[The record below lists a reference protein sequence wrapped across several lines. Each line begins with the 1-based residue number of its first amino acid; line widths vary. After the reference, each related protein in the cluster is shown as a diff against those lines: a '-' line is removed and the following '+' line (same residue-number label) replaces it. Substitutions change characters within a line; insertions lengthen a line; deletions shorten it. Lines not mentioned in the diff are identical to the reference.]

1 MRPTFMGLETARRGM
16 FTQQSALYITGHNI
30 SNANTPGFSRQRVN
44 FQPTI
49 PYPGNGINRP
59 YMPGQMGTGVEA
71 GSIQR
76 IRDSF
81 IDARYRSESN
91 QLGYYGARSDA
102 LTRMEDVMN
111 EPTSEGLSAAM
122 DNFWNSLQTLGT
134 NPNVSGARESVLAQ
148 GNAMADTFN
157 YLSTT
162 LNSIRNDLKQSISVN
177 VDKINTLAYQIN
189 EINKQ
194 IGQVEPH
201 GDLPNDL
208 YDERDRLVDEL
219 SQLVNIKVT
228 NQQSGGMPSP
238 IAEGTYKIEILDHS
252 GKSMGTLVDKNT
264 IGGEPNKISYKMNN
278 DGYVESLSIGN
289 GSPVKVEDF
298 SKGAL
303 RSDIEAYGYVDKSGK
318 QVGTYPDMVDQLDK
332 LAFALVKEYNA
343 IHRTGFDLN
352 GNDNKDF
359 FQDLSDY
366 KGAASKISVAIS
378 DPNEIAASLIDTN
391 GKGNGDNAYKL
402 ADVLRKDLSEF
413 VAVIKDPITGNDIDL
428 KDYTQTNLKM
438 TGNIKSFYGGLI
450 TSLGVKT
457 REANTLTNNTLT
469 LLDSVD
475 RQRQSVSGVSLDE
488 EMSNLIRFQHA
499 YNASARNITVL
510 DEMLD
515 KIINGMGTVGR

>member
-134 NPNVSGARESVLAQ
+134 NPNESGARESVLAQ

-162 LNSIRNDLKQSISVN
+162 LNSIRDDLKQSISVN

-228 NQQSGGMPSP
+228 NQQSGGIPSP

-252 GKSMGTLVDKNT
+252 GKSLGTLVDKNT

-303 RSDIEAYGYVDKSGK
+303 RSDIEAYGYVDKSGN

-332 LAFALVKEYNA
+332 LAFALIKEYNHV
-343 IHRTGFDLN
+343 HRSGIDLD
-352 GNDNKDF
+352 GNSGKNF
-359 FQDLSDY
+359 FQDLSSY
-366 KGAASKISVAIS
+366 KGAAGKISVALTN
-378 DPNEIAASLIDTN
+378 PNEIAASLN

-402 ADVLRKDLSEF
+402 AEVLRKDLSEF
-413 VAVIKDPITGNDIDL
+413 EAQIKDSAGNLINLKDFAQNDL
-428 KDYTQTNLKM
+428 KM
-438 TGNIKSFYGGLI
+438 SGNIKSFYGGLI